1 MKKIVF
7 ILSILFSTT
16 ADAQQSFPRD
26 TSFNI
31 PATFEKEKKKR
42 PYIIVADPEIPKDV
56 AVKKNIVFKKT
67 GDHALTLDIFYPKKK
82 NKNTPA
88 VLLIFGGGWRSGD
101 KTHNYAMATE
111 LAKQGFV
118 AVTADYRLSLEAPYP
133 AAVIDLKDA
142 LRWMR
147 SNAGSYAIDKS
158 RIAVLGCSAG
168 GQLAALLGNTN
179 KQLSLGGQAVD
190 TANASVQA
198 IVNIDGTLAFRH
210 PESVEGAVA
219 AQWLGGTYEERPD
232 NWEEAAPLNHV
243 DKNSAPVFFVNSSI
257 PRFHAGRTDMI
268 RKLDSLQIYSQIQEF
283 ADTPHP
289 FWFFH
294 PWFDPMMKEIGAFL
308 RKVFKY

>member
-1 MKKIVF
+1 MKKLVF
-7 ILSILFSTT
+7 ILSILFSIT
-16 ADAQQSFPRD
+16 ADAQLSFPRD

-42 PYIIVADPEIPKDV
+42 PYIVVADPEIPKDV
-56 AVKKNIVFKKT
+56 AVKKNIVFKRAGT
-67 GDHALTLDIFYPKKK
+67 HSLTLDIFYPTKKK
-82 NKNTPA
+82 KNTPA

-147 SNAGSYAIDKS
+147 KNAGAYSIDKN

-179 KQLSLGGQAVD
+179 KELSLGGQAAD

-210 PESVEGAVA
+210 PESEEGAVA

-268 RKLDSLQIYSQIQEF
+268 RKLDSLQIYSQIHEF
-283 ADTPHP
+283 SDTPHP

-294 PWFDPMMKEIGAFL
+294 PWFDPMMKEIGDFL
-308 RKVFKY
+308 RKVLTY

>member
-1 MKKIVF
+1 MKN
-7 ILSILFSTT
+7 ILFALSVFLFTK

-42 PYIIVADPEIPKDV
+42 PYIIIAEPAISKQVS
-56 AVKKNIVFKKT
+56 VKKNIVFKKA
-67 GDHALTLDIFYPKKK
+67 GEHALTLDIFYAGKAK
-82 NKNTPA
+82 KNTPA

-111 LAKQGFV
+111 LARQGFV
-118 AVTADYRLSLEAPYP
+118 TVTADYRLSPEATYP
-133 AAVIDLKDA
+133 AAIIDLKDA
-142 LRWMR
+142 LRWIR
-147 SNAGSYAIDKS
+147 ANAQAYSVDKN

-179 KQLSLGGQAVD
+179 KQLILGGQIVD
-190 TANASVQA
+190 TTDASVQA

-219 AQWLGGTYEERPD
+219 AQWLGGTYEERPGI
-232 NWEEAAPLNHV
+232 WEEAAPLNHV

-257 PRFHAGRTDMI
+257 PRFHAGRDDMI
-268 RKLDSLQIYSQIQEF
+268 RKLDSLNIYSQIHTF
-283 ADTPHP
+283 PDTPHP

-294 PWFDPMMKEIGAFL
+294 PWFDPMMKEIGGFL
-308 RKVFKY
+308 RKVFVY